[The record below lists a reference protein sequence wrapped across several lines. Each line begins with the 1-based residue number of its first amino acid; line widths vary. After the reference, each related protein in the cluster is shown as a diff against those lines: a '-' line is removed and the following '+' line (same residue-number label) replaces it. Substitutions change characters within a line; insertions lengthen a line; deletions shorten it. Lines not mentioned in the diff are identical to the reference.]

1 MIQNQRFSG
10 NNTQFDNNE
19 CVYLFIYDFSISI
32 EFKKKIGQSNNFH
45 KMYVLIYFS

>member
-32 EFKKKIGQSNNFH
+32 EFKKKSDNQTIFI
-45 KMYVLIYFS
+45 KCTY